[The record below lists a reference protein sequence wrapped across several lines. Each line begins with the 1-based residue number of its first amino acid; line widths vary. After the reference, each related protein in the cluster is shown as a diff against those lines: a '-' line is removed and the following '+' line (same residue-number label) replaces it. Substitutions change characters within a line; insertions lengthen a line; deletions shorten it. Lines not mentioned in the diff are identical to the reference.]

1 MRFALAALV
10 AASLVGVAEA
20 APATASSEVA
30 RQLSTAQLRVAEVET
45 QLVQT
50 EVQLKQLQEWV
61 SNQGR
66 SEADRLENLDQ
77 VNAEVARLRGSMEV
91 LQFQLTELQQAMED
105 QQLSLEKRQLYDE
118 MRLTQIEKF
127 LAVQPPPPPT
137 AADLGLAADGAQPA
151 DVAPGDIPADADGK
165 LELAISHME
174 AGRQAVARAILTAA
188 VEAHTGSPE
197 MAEIRYRLAETWFNE
212 KKWAPAVSGF
222 NKVINNHAGSE
233 WACWSYYRQGEAF
246 EAMGKPDG
254 AKAFFAGATEGSC
267 RNSDAAAKAKLA
279 PAAAAELDP
288 AADHGALAALRART
302 AFLRGAHLGA
312 RTPGGRL
319 RLGAPRRRRRR
330 GRGIVAAL
338 LEPERHLARRGVPLQ
353 AGAELGAFLA
363 LEAIEQL

>member
-1 MRFALAALV
+1 MLRLLAVVLATSV
-10 AASLVGVAEA
+10 FHGGVALA

-45 QLVQT
+45 QLVQA

-118 MRLTQIEKF
+118 MRLTQIESF

-137 AADLGLAADGAQPA
+137 AADLGLEPAEGDGTPTDGAVAGEPA
-151 DVAPGDIPADADGK
+151 EAPTDIPEDAEGK

-174 AGRQAVARAILTAA
+174 AGRQAVARAILNAA
-188 VEAHTGSPE
+188 VEAHVGSPE
-197 MAEIRYRLAETWFNE
+197 MAEVRYRLAETWFNE
-212 KKWAPAVSGF
+212 EKWAPAVSGF
-222 NKVINNHAGSE
+222 NKVINNHAGSA

-254 AKAFFAGATEGSC
+254 AKAFYAGATEGSC
-267 RNSDAAAKAKLA
+267 RGSDAASRAKAKL
-279 PAAAAELDP
+279 
-288 AADHGALAALRART
+288 
-302 AFLRGAHLGA
+302 
-312 RTPGGRL
+312 
-319 RLGAPRRRRRR
+319 
-330 GRGIVAAL
+330 
-338 LEPERHLARRGVPLQ
+338 
-353 AGAELGAFLA
+353 
-363 LEAIEQL
+363 

>member
-1 MRFALAALV
+1 MLRSLAVVIATSAVLFG
-10 AASLVGVAEA
+10 GVAMA

-45 QLVQT
+45 QLVEA

-118 MRLTQIEKF
+118 MRLTQIESF

-137 AADLGLAADGAQPA
+137 AADLGLEPAEGDGTTDGTTSGEPA
-151 DVAPGDIPADADGK
+151 EAPTDIPEDAEGK
-165 LELAISHME
+165 LELAIGHME
-174 AGRQAVARAILTAA
+174 AGRQAVARAILNAA
-188 VEAHTGSPE
+188 VEAHVGSPE
-197 MAEIRYRLAETWFNE
+197 MAEVRYRLAETWFNE
-212 KKWAPAVSGF
+212 EKWAPAVSGF

-233 WACWSYYRQGEAF
+233 WSCWSYYRQGEAF

-254 AKAFFAGATEGSC
+254 AKAFYAGATEGSC
-267 RNSDAAAKAKLA
+267 RGSDAASKAKAKL
-279 PAAAAELDP
+279 
-288 AADHGALAALRART
+288 
-302 AFLRGAHLGA
+302 
-312 RTPGGRL
+312 
-319 RLGAPRRRRRR
+319 
-330 GRGIVAAL
+330 
-338 LEPERHLARRGVPLQ
+338 
-353 AGAELGAFLA
+353 
-363 LEAIEQL
+363 

>member
-137 AADLGLAADGAQPA
+137 AADLGLAPAGGQATGDGGAADGAQPA

-267 RNSDAAAKAKLA
+267 RNSDAAAKAKQKL
-279 PAAAAELDP
+279 
-288 AADHGALAALRART
+288 
-302 AFLRGAHLGA
+302 
-312 RTPGGRL
+312 
-319 RLGAPRRRRRR
+319 
-330 GRGIVAAL
+330 
-338 LEPERHLARRGVPLQ
+338 
-353 AGAELGAFLA
+353 
-363 LEAIEQL
+363 